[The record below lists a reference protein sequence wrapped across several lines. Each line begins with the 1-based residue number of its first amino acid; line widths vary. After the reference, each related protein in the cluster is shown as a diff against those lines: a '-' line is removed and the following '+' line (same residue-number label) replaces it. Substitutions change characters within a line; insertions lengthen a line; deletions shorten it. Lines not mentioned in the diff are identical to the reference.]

1 MCSFRRAVPVKRS
14 GVDRQ
19 QRHDFAS
26 LFRTGKSF
34 PGFLARVLRCLA
46 RSDLLA
52 PHKLQDGSSPR
63 TLKGHTKR
71 VTSTHILASPTPE
84 GPHKGRL
91 VLSSSLDGTIRLWDV
106 STSSNERKWT
116 LQQPIS
122 KMVVLG
128 KEGEGDEGLEASDVL
143 RGKVA
148 LAAHTDGTVSLVNL
162 SKPSANTSSGL
173 EPARVVLRT
182 LSTSPI
188 DAISTLTGGWVVT
201 GSRNGVVSLFH
212 LPGLV
217 GGDPVAEVEAEAGP
231 VVSWSRT
238 EGGSSILDVKLSKR
252 LRTSVAST
260 SASASDAEM
269 AAAAAAFSVLVAP
282 SDGLAYRAVVNVS
295 PSPTS
300 SDSDSPPCTVRVVE
314 EFVGPDC
321 EPTTCVREDE
331 QGRLWIASGG
341 TDGGL
346 RVYERAG

>member
-34 PGFLARVLRCLA
+34 PGFLARVLRCLP

-116 LQQPIS
+116 LQQPVS

-128 KEGEGDEGLEASDVL
+128 KEGEGDEGSEASDVL

-148 LAAHTDGTVSLVNL
+148 LAAHTDGTVSLVDL
-162 SKPSANTSSGL
+162 SKSATQPSSN

-182 LSTSPI
+182 LSPSPI
-188 DAISTLTGGWVVT
+188 NAISTLAGGWVVT
-201 GSRNGVVSLFH
+201 GSRNGVVSLFR
-212 LPGLV
+212 LSGLER
-217 GGDPVAEVEAEAGP
+217 GNLAAEAAAP
-231 VVSWSRT
+231 LVSWSRT

-252 LRTSVAST
+252 LRTSVATT

-269 AAAAAAFSVLVAP
+269 ADAGAAFSVLVAP
-282 SDGLAYRAVVNVS
+282 SDGLAYRAVVDVS
-295 PSPTS
+295 PCPTS
-300 SDSDSPPCTVRVVE
+300 SDSDLPPCTVRVVE

-321 EPTTCVREDE
+321 ESTTCVREDE
-331 QGRLWIASGG
+331 QGRLWISAGG